1 MSMFTGWSR
10 LEERFVSTE
19 MDIETEGLAA
29 IPGQVGTVDHDGLE
43 RRGRRWLIWSFIFCP
58 CHLPISMAVLAAIFG
73 GSAFGTLIGRNTL
86 GVGLILGAI
95 YAVGVGI
102 GFRHLRAAAA
112 GKDCSGGACEVPPLP
127 SS

>member
-1 MSMFTGWSR
+1 MFRGWSR

-19 MDIETEGLAA
+19 MDIETEGPEA
-29 IPGQVGTVDHDGLE
+29 IPGQVGTVDPDGLE

-112 GKDCSGGACEVPPLP
+112 GKDCSGGACEVPPPP

>member
-1 MSMFTGWSR
+1 MVRSWSR

-19 MDIETEGLAA
+19 MDIETEGPEA
-29 IPGQVGTVDHDGLE
+29 IPGQVGTVDPDGLE

-112 GKDCSGGACEVPPLP
+112 GKDCSGGACEVPPPP

>member
-1 MSMFTGWSR
+1 M
-10 LEERFVSTE
+10 EAEVAVP
-19 MDIETEGLAA
+19 AA
-29 IPGQVGTVDHDGLE
+29 EPGPEVDPVALE

-73 GSAFGTLIGRNTL
+73 GSAFGALIGRNTL
-86 GVGLILGAI
+86 GVGIVLGTI
-95 YAVGVGI
+95 YAIGVGI

-127 SS
+127 RG

>member
-1 MSMFTGWSR
+1 MFRGWSR

-19 MDIETEGLAA
+19 MDIETEGPEA
-29 IPGQVGTVDHDGLE
+29 IPGQVGTVDPDGLE